1 MQSALRVATV
11 VIGLSM
17 LLGALTFIFAPVSM
31 EPHFSIVA
39 SRLDGLGTLRGD
51 LGGLFLGL
59 AIFTLYGSRRG
70 NSSWLLVPVVFLLT
84 ILFGRI
90 LHIAVDGLSQPAIRS
105 TVIEIVGILILE
117 MARCKLGAEISGD
130 QSA

>member
-17 LLGALTFIFAPVSM
+17 LLGALTFFFAPVSM

-51 LGGLFLGL
+51 LGGRGVSGAGYFYPLWL
-59 AIFTLYGSRRG
+59 ASR
-70 NSSWLLVPVVFLLT
+70 
-84 ILFGRI
+84 
-90 LHIAVDGLSQPAIRS
+90 Q
-105 TVIEIVGILILE
+105 
-117 MARCKLGAEISGD
+117 
-130 QSA
+130 

>member
-1 MQSALRVATV
+1 
-11 VIGLSM
+11 
-17 LLGALTFIFAPVSM
+17 
-31 EPHFSIVA
+31 
-39 SRLDGLGTLRGD
+39 LGTLRGD

-90 LHIAVDGLSQPAIRS
+90 LHIAIDGLSQPAIRS

-117 MARCKLGAEISGD
+117 MARRKLGAEISGD